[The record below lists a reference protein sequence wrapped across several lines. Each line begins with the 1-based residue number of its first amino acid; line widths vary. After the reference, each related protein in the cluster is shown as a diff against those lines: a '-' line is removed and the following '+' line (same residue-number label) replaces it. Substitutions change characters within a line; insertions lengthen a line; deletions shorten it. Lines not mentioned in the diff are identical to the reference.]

1 MPKTNNKVDI
11 DPEDIFRKSED
22 EMSDIEKMM
31 ADILND
37 YKEDTKNIPS
47 KQSPSEEP
55 EQVYVSPAP
64 PVRKKRTPDTAPQAS
79 ASDTAPSARSTS
91 RSSSRAAKR
100 APVQDAPASSAVETR
115 SRKKEREKNIEQA
128 AKKRSAAPLIA
139 AFVIIAILV
148 VGALVYTK
156 MFEDLR
162 TQRIAAQSASAT
174 PAPAAQSGS
183 ADDAAASDHT
193 EATPEV
199 TFPPDM
205 IFPTPEPDD
214 VLASGD
220 VRIQPPAGSI
230 VLMSDTVPTPAPAG
244 EASSADA
251 ASETDASSSS
261 AAASESAAQPA
272 EHTYQFF
279 REDKS
284 WTEAQQACRDKG
296 GYLAVVGA
304 AFVGSLLIMALLLLF
319 SSLLKNNL
327 MLLITG
333 IMMGYITSS
342 VISLLNF
349 LASVENI
356 QSFLIW
362 GMGNFNSVSMQQ
374 MPIFATLCLL
384 ELFLALLLMKPLNA
398 ILLGESYATNLGI
411 DIQRTRHLLL
421 LATGLLTAVITAYC
435 GPVAFLGLATPHV
448 AFLLLGTSNH
458 RVLLPV
464 TMLTGAVLAL
474 LCNLLCTLPPTTIIP
489 LNAVT
494 PILGAPVILYI
505 ILRRR

>member
-296 GYLAVVGA
+296 GYLAVVTSEEELNKIIDLALANGVEKVWLGCHRENGQLVWENNETVTFYA
-304 AFVGSLLIMALLLLF
+304 WGPGEPSQFDAGDNVSEDYLLLWRLNGAWVYND
-319 SSLLKNNL
+319 SRNDPVHDYPGMYSGQ
-327 MLLITG
+327 I
-333 IMMGYITSS
+333 GY
-342 VISLLNF
+342 VCEF
-349 LASVENI
+349 
-356 QSFLIW
+356 
-362 GMGNFNSVSMQQ
+362 
-374 MPIFATLCLL
+374 
-384 ELFLALLLMKPLNA
+384 
-398 ILLGESYATNLGI
+398 
-411 DIQRTRHLLL
+411 D
-421 LATGLLTAVITAYC
+421 
-435 GPVAFLGLATPHV
+435 
-448 AFLLLGTSNH
+448 
-458 RVLLPV
+458 
-464 TMLTGAVLAL
+464 
-474 LCNLLCTLPPTTIIP
+474 
-489 LNAVT
+489 
-494 PILGAPVILYI
+494 
-505 ILRRR
+505 

>member
-47 KQSPSEEP
+47 KLSPAEEP

-64 PVRKKRTPDTAPQAS
+64 PVRKKRTADTAPQAS
-79 ASDTAPSARSTS
+79 ASDEAPPVRSTA
-91 RSSSRAAKR
+91 RSSSRGAKR
-100 APVQDAPASSAVETR
+100 APVQDAPVSSSVETR

-174 PAPAAQSGS
+174 PAPASQSGT
-183 ADDAAASDHT
+183 AGDDASAEQT

-230 VLMSDTVPTPAPAG
+230 VLMSDTVPTPSPAG
-244 EASSADA
+244 EASPADA

-296 GYLAVVGA
+296 GYLAVVTSEEELNRIIDLALANGVEKVWLGCHRENGQLVWENNETVTFYA
-304 AFVGSLLIMALLLLF
+304 WGPGEPSQYDAGDNVSEDYLLLWRLNGAWVYND
-319 SSLLKNNL
+319 SRNDPVHDYPGMYSGQ
-327 MLLITG
+327 I
-333 IMMGYITSS
+333 GY
-342 VISLLNF
+342 VC
-349 LASVENI
+349 E
-356 QSFLIW
+356 
-362 GMGNFNSVSMQQ
+362 FN
-374 MPIFATLCLL
+374 
-384 ELFLALLLMKPLNA
+384 
-398 ILLGESYATNLGI
+398 
-411 DIQRTRHLLL
+411 
-421 LATGLLTAVITAYC
+421 
-435 GPVAFLGLATPHV
+435 
-448 AFLLLGTSNH
+448 
-458 RVLLPV
+458 
-464 TMLTGAVLAL
+464 
-474 LCNLLCTLPPTTIIP
+474 
-489 LNAVT
+489 
-494 PILGAPVILYI
+494 
-505 ILRRR
+505 

>member
-79 ASDTAPSARSTS
+79 ASDAAPSARSTS
-91 RSSSRAAKR
+91 RSSSRATKR
-100 APVQDAPASSAVETR
+100 SPVQDAPASSAVETR

-193 EATPEV
+193 ETTPEV

-205 IFPTPEPDD
+205 VFPTPEPDD

-230 VLMSDTVPTPAPAG
+230 VLMSDTVPTPDPEG
-244 EASSADA
+244 EASPADA
-251 ASETDASSSS
+251 TAPSESQTSSETD
-261 AAASESAAQPA
+261 AQPA

-296 GYLAVVGA
+296 GYLAVVTSEAELDKIIDLALANGVEKVWLGCHRENGQLVWENSEIVTFYA
-304 AFVGSLLIMALLLLF
+304 WGPGEPSQFDAGDNVSEDYLLLWRLNGAWVYND
-319 SSLLKNNL
+319 SRNDPVHDYPGMYSGQ
-327 MLLITG
+327 I
-333 IMMGYITSS
+333 GY
-342 VISLLNF
+342 VCEF
-349 LASVENI
+349 
-356 QSFLIW
+356 
-362 GMGNFNSVSMQQ
+362 
-374 MPIFATLCLL
+374 
-384 ELFLALLLMKPLNA
+384 
-398 ILLGESYATNLGI
+398 
-411 DIQRTRHLLL
+411 D
-421 LATGLLTAVITAYC
+421 
-435 GPVAFLGLATPHV
+435 
-448 AFLLLGTSNH
+448 
-458 RVLLPV
+458 
-464 TMLTGAVLAL
+464 
-474 LCNLLCTLPPTTIIP
+474 
-489 LNAVT
+489 
-494 PILGAPVILYI
+494 
-505 ILRRR
+505 

>member
-47 KQSPSEEP
+47 KLSPSGEP

-64 PVRKKRTPDTAPQAS
+64 PVRKKRTADTAPQAS
-79 ASDTAPSARSTS
+79 ASDEAPPVRSTA
-91 RSSSRAAKR
+91 RSSSRGAKR

-174 PAPAAQSGS
+174 PAPASQSGTAGDDAS
-183 ADDAAASDHT
+183 ADQT

-244 EASSADA
+244 EASPADA

-284 WTEAQQACRDKG
+284 WTEAQQACRGKG
-296 GYLAVVGA
+296 GYLAVVTSEEELNRIIDLALANGVEKVWLGCHRENGQLVWENNETVNFYA
-304 AFVGSLLIMALLLLF
+304 WGPGEPSQYDAGDNVSEDYLLLWRLNGAWVYND
-319 SSLLKNNL
+319 SRNDPVHDYPGMYSGQ
-327 MLLITG
+327 I
-333 IMMGYITSS
+333 GY
-342 VISLLNF
+342 VC
-349 LASVENI
+349 E
-356 QSFLIW
+356 
-362 GMGNFNSVSMQQ
+362 FN
-374 MPIFATLCLL
+374 
-384 ELFLALLLMKPLNA
+384 
-398 ILLGESYATNLGI
+398 
-411 DIQRTRHLLL
+411 
-421 LATGLLTAVITAYC
+421 
-435 GPVAFLGLATPHV
+435 
-448 AFLLLGTSNH
+448 
-458 RVLLPV
+458 
-464 TMLTGAVLAL
+464 
-474 LCNLLCTLPPTTIIP
+474 
-489 LNAVT
+489 
-494 PILGAPVILYI
+494 
-505 ILRRR
+505 